1 MESFAAEY
9 AMTYNTVRAKIV
21 NERAKRKKRVKKRRQ
36 EMGLDEENWFC
47 TIGWKGPKTKCLLY
61 NLYWDFQFML
71 KFCVGNDFG
80 TVFSYF

>member
-36 EMGLDEENWFC
+36 EMGLDEEN
-47 TIGWKGPKTKCLLY
+47 
-61 NLYWDFQFML
+61 
-71 KFCVGNDFG
+71 
-80 TVFSYF
+80 